1 MAKNLVGSAW
11 DRSSSNSFGKTF
23 AEKREWNGID
33 DAEKEALKG
42 GLLCLLFAEKDSR
55 VREQLVVLVI
65 EGADLPKSFLD
76 PLRATYDKK
85 LISNT
90 LQYT

>member
-33 DAEKEALKG
+33 DAEKEALKS

-55 VREQLVVLVI
+55 VREQLVVLVAAVARH
-65 EGADLPKSFLD
+65 ELPGGWPSLLAELKD
-76 PLRATYDKK
+76 VAT
-85 LISNT
+85 
-90 LQYT
+90 